1 MQENFGHYSV
11 LLDETGEDMSLEMID
26 HDYRDVEG
34 YAQGLGERSPDKK
47 GAEQPRT
54 PRECNGSQITGS
66 HSGFRKSLAHDRY
79 DILFMRPRGKFRHD
93 SAEILVNLLARNHVR
108 EEVTVSD
115 DCGRCVVTGRLDSED
130 NG

>member
-1 MQENFGHYSV
+1 MTVLLSV
-11 LLDETGEDMSLEMID
+11 LLDETCQDVSLEMID

-93 SAEILVNLLARNHVR
+93 SAEILVNLLARYHIGQQVA
-108 EEVTVSD
+108 VLD
-115 DCGRCVVTGRLDSED
+115 HCGRSIVT
-130 NG
+130 